1 MCFIFQRFLSGDLLK
16 PASSNAGSA
25 RQDEGGNLDA
35 DLQEEIEPG
44 FDSHHQRFP
53 SPDVHQ
59 EDQDQGGG
67 QLDQS
72 DGDEAGC
79 GNVRSFA
86 KKQDNVTW
94 RRCSRSGGSCLH

>member
-1 MCFIFQRFLSGDLLK
+1 MCFILQRFLSGDLLK

-25 RQDEGGNLDA
+25 RQDEGGHLDP

-72 DGDEAGC
+72 DGDEAGF
-79 GNVRSFA
+79 GNVESFA
-86 KKQDNVTW
+86 RKQEY
-94 RRCSRSGGSCLH
+94 LA